1 MKQPFL
7 KAYKYRI
14 YPTSEQKVQFEKHF
28 GCTRFIFNWA
38 LALQTKAHSETQK
51 LLSKK
56 DIQDQLVAMKK
67 QPEFEWLNEVN
78 SQSLLSGLLHLHT
91 AYNNFFQRLKKGKVE
106 FRKIKGYKPNPDEKR
121 PLSHLVGYPR
131 FKSKKIP
138 QRSYQCPQ
146 HATVSF
152 ENGLLHLPKIKG
164 IKTVFSRVFN
174 GKIKTVTIS
183 KTATG
188 KYYASILVESELE
201 LVASTTIQADQTIGI
216 DMGLNHMLIQ
226 SDGNKVENPKYLR
239 QAQNRLSIQ
248 QKIFARKKK
257 ESKNYQRQK
266 LSVAFIHEKV
276 RLQRLDLHHK
286 LTHYLICENQATT
299 YAVED
304 LGIKNMVRN
313 RKLAKS
319 ISDVA
324 WGQFLTILQYKAK
337 WFGKNVLQI
346 GRFVPSSKACSCCGY
361 TMTKLPLSIREWQ
374 CLDCETVHDRDLNAS
389 LNIRNFALADALGHS
404 AV

>member
-1 MKQPFL
+1 MNEAQM

-14 YPTSEQKVQFEKHF
+14 YPNGEQKVLIEKHF
-28 GCTRFIFNWA
+28 GCARFTYNWA
-38 LALQTKAHSETQK
+38 LALQQK
-51 LLSKK
+51 YYDEHKKSLSRK
-56 DIQDQLVAMKK
+56 DIQDQLVSMKK
-67 QPEFEWLNEVN
+67 QEQYSWLNEVN
-78 SQSLLSGLLHLHT
+78 SQTLLSGLLHVYT
-91 AYNNFFQRLKKGKVE
+91 AFGNFFKGRAK
-106 FRKIKGYKPNPDEKR
+106 FPK
-121 PLSHLVGYPR
+121 

-146 HATVSF
+146 HGSVDF
-152 ENGLLHLPKIKG
+152 EKGTLNLPKLKG
-164 IKTVFSRVFN
+164 IKAVFSRQFD

-188 KYYASILVESELE
+188 KYYASILVETNQAK
-201 LVASTTIQADQTIGI
+201 VTASIIESDKTIGI
-216 DMGLNHMLIQ
+216 DLGLNHLLIQ
-226 SDGNKVENPKYLR
+226 SDGQKIENPKYLR
-239 QAQNRLSIQ
+239 QAQKRLAIQ

-266 LSVAFIHEKV
+266 LNVACIYEKV

-286 LTHYLICENQATT
+286 LTHHLICENQATT

-337 WFGKNVLQI
+337 WFGKNILQI
-346 GRFVPSSKACSCCGY
+346 GRFVPSSKVCSCCGY

-374 CLDCETVHDRDLNAS
+374 CPDCETVHDRDLNAS

-404 AV
+404 VV

>member
-1 MKQPFL
+1 MNEVQM

-14 YPTSEQKVQFEKHF
+14 YPNGEQKVLIEKHF
-28 GCTRFIFNWA
+28 GCARFTYNWA
-38 LALQTKAHSETQK
+38 LALQQK
-51 LLSKK
+51 YYDEHKKSLSRK
-56 DIQDQLVAMKK
+56 DIQDQLVSMKK
-67 QPEFEWLNEVN
+67 QEQYSWLNEVN
-78 SQSLLSGLLHLHT
+78 SQTLLSGLLHVYT
-91 AYNNFFQRLKKGKVE
+91 AFGNFFKGRAK
-106 FRKIKGYKPNPDEKR
+106 FPK
-121 PLSHLVGYPR
+121 

-146 HATVSF
+146 HSSVDF
-152 ENGLLHLPKIKG
+152 EKGTLNLPKLKG
-164 IKTVFSRVFN
+164 IKAVFSRQFD
-174 GKIKTVTIS
+174 GKIKTVTIN

-188 KYYASILVESELE
+188 KYYASILVETNQAK
-201 LVASTTIQADQTIGI
+201 VTASTIEADKTIGI
-216 DMGLNHMLIQ
+216 DLGLNHLLIQ
-226 SDGNKVENPKYLR
+226 SDGQKIENPKYLR
-239 QAQNRLSIQ
+239 QAQNRLAIQ

-266 LSVAFIHEKV
+266 LNVACIYEKV

-286 LTHYLICENQATT
+286 LTHHLICENQATT

-337 WFGKNVLQI
+337 WFGKNILQI
-346 GRFVPSSKACSCCGY
+346 GRFVPSSKTCSCCGY
-361 TMTKLPLSIREWQ
+361 KMEKLLLSVRLFE
-374 CLDCETVHDRDLNAS
+374 CPNCNLVEDRDVNAS
-389 LNIRNFALADALGHS
+389 INIRNFALADALGLR